1 MGARSSL
8 VSILLS
14 AFVMVF
20 MMQIGPTLDMTL
32 PEQIVMAIICVVVV
46 GVVSKF
52 LVK

>member
-1 MGARSSL
+1 MGARGSV

-14 AFVMVF
+14 ALVMVF
-20 MMQIGPTLDMTL
+20 MMHIGPTLDLSL
-32 PEQIVMAIICVVVV
+32 PEQVLMAIVCVVVV

>member
-1 MGARSSL
+1 MGARGSL

-32 PEQIVMAIICVVVV
+32 PEQIVMAIVCIVA
-46 GVVSKF
+46 VSVISKI

>member
-14 AFVMVF
+14 ALVMVF

-32 PEQIVMAIICVVVV
+32 PEQIIMAIICVVVV
-46 GVVSKF
+46 GVISKI

>member
-32 PEQIVMAIICVVVV
+32 PQQIVMAIVCIVA
-46 GVVSKF
+46 VSVFSKI
-52 LVK
+52 LVR